1 MINFHH
7 VGEELYCEQVP
18 LARIV
23 REAGTPA
30 YVYSKASIV
39 NNIELLQGAF
49 ESLNVAIC
57 FSVKANSNLS
67 ILRLIAEKGVGADIV
82 SGGELFRV
90 LRAGFD
96 PKKIV
101 FAGAGKTSEELRF
114 ALKSGI
120 AMFNVESEAELFALS
135 ECAKSVDAIAPVALR
150 INPDIDA
157 KTHHFTT
164 TARKE
169 NKFGIPS
176 SHALEIYRKA
186 NSLPNINPVGI
197 DVHLGSPVLS
207 LDPYRQALDV
217 ISALYADLKSCG
229 INVHTID
236 LGGGFGIVYDKE
248 TPFTP
253 IQFAGLLTPYV
264 EKLKC
269 NFVIEP
275 GRFIVGNSAVLLT
288 TVTYVK
294 QTDTKLFYICDA
306 GMNDLIRPPLYGSY
320 HEITPVLKPAGNAD
334 AGGEAPRVIADIV
347 GPICESSDFFA
358 KDRSIEQLPQHSVL
372 AIRSAG
378 AYGFSMSSNYNSR
391 PRPCELLVDGASY
404 STIRKRE
411 TFQDL
416 VRGEE

>member
-7 VGEELYCEQVP
+7 VEEELYCERVS
-18 LARIV
+18 LGGIARDI
-23 REAGTPA
+23 GTPA

-49 ESLNVAIC
+49 ESLNVGIT

-67 ILRLIAEKGVGADIV
+67 ILRLMAERGLGADIV
-82 SGGELFRV
+82 SGGELFRAV
-90 LRAGFD
+90 RAGFD
-96 PKKIV
+96 PKKIMY
-101 FAGAGKTSEELRF
+101 AGVGKTPEELRS
-114 ALKSGI
+114 ALKNGI
-120 AMFNVESEAELFALS
+120 GMFNVESEAELFTLS
-135 ECAKSVDAIAPVALR
+135 ECAKSVDAIAPIALR

-157 KTHHFTT
+157 RTHQFTT

-169 NKFGIPS
+169 NKFGVPAA
-176 SHALEIYRKA
+176 HALELYKKA

-217 ISALYADLKSCG
+217 ISGLYADLKNCG

-236 LGGGFGIVYDKE
+236 LGGGFGIVYHKE

-253 IQFAGLLTPYV
+253 IQFAALLTPYV

-294 QTDTKLFYICDA
+294 RTDAKLFYICDA

-320 HEITPVLKPAGNAD
+320 HEITPVVRPAGAQH
-334 AGGEAPRVIADIV
+334 VVADIV

-358 KDRSIEQLPQHSVL
+358 KDRTIELLPQRSVL
-372 AIRSAG
+372 AIKSAG
-378 AYGFSMSSNYNSR
+378 AYGFTMASNYNSR
-391 PRPCELLVDGASY
+391 PRPCEVLVDGTAY
-404 STIRKRE
+404 SLIRKRE
-411 TFQDL
+411 TFEDL